1 MRQRLAVAVWMAGV
15 RQRRGYG
22 DLAQAALD
30 VLGEASE
37 SMTPAQVR
45 DVLGGD
51 LAYTTVM
58 TVLVRLCD
66 QGLLSRK
73 RIGRAYEYTLVR
85 DPAQITARRMHRL
98 LAVDADRAGV
108 LARFV
113 DGLTGEDE
121 QVLRDLLGQII
132 ATPEPRSDQ
141 S

>member
-1 MRQRLAVAVWMAGV
+1 M

-22 DLAQAALD
+22 DLAQAVLD
-30 VLGEASE
+30 VLEEAAE
-37 SMTPAQVR
+37 PMTPAQVR
-45 DVLGGD
+45 DVLGGG

-58 TVLVRLCD
+58 TVMVRLCD

-73 RIGRAYEYTLVR
+73 RAGRAYEYALVR

-121 QVLRDLLGQII
+121 RVLRDLLGQIT
-132 ATPEPRSDQ
+132 ATPEPPSEQ